1 MNEMHPLI
9 EQYYNTYTAIR
20 DLAEKKIK
28 ERGEIDFSCFLTDND
43 EEYND
48 ERPNVVYTDR
58 HDFTMWDVVEKVY
71 WNTERNIPFMHL
83 GESNCDLPLHYCD
96 GFTAFSVYR
105 DVLLVE

>member
-9 EQYYNTYTAIR
+9 EQFYDAYTAIR
-20 DLAEKKIK
+20 DLAVKKIE

-48 ERPNVVYTDR
+48 ERPNIVYTDR
-58 HDFTMWDVVEKVY
+58 HDFTMWDVVEKVF
-71 WNTERNIPFMHL
+71 WDEERQIPYISLMENGNIP
-83 GESNCDLPLHYCD
+83 LHFCD
-96 GFTAFSVYR
+96 GLTAFNVYR